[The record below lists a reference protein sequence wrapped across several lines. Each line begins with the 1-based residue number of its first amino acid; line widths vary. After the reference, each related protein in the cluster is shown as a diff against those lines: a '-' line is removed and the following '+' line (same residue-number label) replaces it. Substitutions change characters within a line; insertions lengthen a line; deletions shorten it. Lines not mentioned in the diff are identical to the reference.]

1 MIKHRYVPFA
11 LGKKKYAGK
20 PGGGARKKGDDA
32 APVNPG
38 RPVTYTTI
46 AEPRFTGSNTRG
58 GDVVVRYRL

>member
-1 MIKHRYVPFA
+1 MIKHRYLPFA

-20 PGGGARKKGDDA
+20 PGSGKKKGDDYNA

-46 AEPRFTGSNTRG
+46 AEPRFTGSNVGR
-58 GDVVVRYRL
+58 